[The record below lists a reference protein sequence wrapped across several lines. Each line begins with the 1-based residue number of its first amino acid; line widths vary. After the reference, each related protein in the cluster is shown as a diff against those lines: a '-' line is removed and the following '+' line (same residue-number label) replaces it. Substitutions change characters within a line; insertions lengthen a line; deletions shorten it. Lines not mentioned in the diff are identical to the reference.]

1 MRRGG
6 VRGCR
11 GKTVCSSA
19 VLGQLRDVGQRE
31 GAAGGHAVDGQ
42 RGALD
47 PCTLTALL
55 IWGDFVAL
63 LTGASKGALQ
73 VDARS
78 VGADPRGQTPQD
90 QRRSQWG
97 VTGSGGPGTDQQSH
111 SQTVAVCCSQGPLP
125 PQVRGLVRG
134 E

>member
-78 VGADPRGQTPQD
+78 VGADPRGQTLIHICGREVQVDPLSPTQPLA
-90 QRRSQWG
+90 
-97 VTGSGGPGTDQQSH
+97 SG
-111 SQTVAVCCSQGPLP
+111 
-125 PQVRGLVRG
+125 
-134 E
+134 